1 MCPSLLGFIGRIPG
15 VGEARG
21 WLEECF
27 PSTDL
32 LPDKDNDPDGTQWIK
47 SVGAGA
53 LGTTPVSGNFGF
65 AYRRTEEARNRGLR
79 TDRVA
84 HPADRQAATLADLEN
99 LPTES
104 YRGDRR
110 D

>member
-47 SVGAGA
+47 SVGAGT
-53 LGTTPVSGNFGF
+53 LGTRPVSGNFGF
-65 AYRRTEEARNRGLR
+65 AHTVKHGCITLRGS
-79 TDRVA
+79 T
-84 HPADRQAATLADLEN
+84 
-99 LPTES
+99 
-104 YRGDRR
+104 
-110 D
+110 